1 MSESLI
7 KVASLS
13 LATLFKKGSG
23 TRVFLL
29 IFQNF
34 LENIFS
40 RPSLDNSVLKQL
52 LALSF
57 PVIYSW
63 QLSSSEK
70 SLVSKKL
77 YPYISRILQIC
88 YTDFFFSFY
97 LSNACLPCRLRK
109 MYALLWP
116 TNRFVVSE
124 IPKNN
129 TFDLIDSTCESL
141 NCIANIFQE
150 TLNSLVLMDSLIICI
165 YLR

>member
-1 MSESLI
+1 MSESFI

-40 RPSLDNSVLKQL
+40 RASLDNSVLKQL

-88 YTDFFFSFY
+88 YTDFFFHFICQMLAY
-97 LSNACLPCRLRK
+97 LVG
-109 MYALLWP
+109 YAKCMLYSDQPTVLLSRRYLK
-116 TNRFVVSE
+116 T
-124 IPKNN
+124 ILL
-129 TFDLIDSTCESL
+129 TLST
-141 NCIANIFQE
+141 IR
-150 TLNSLVLMDSLIICI
+150 VKV
-165 YLR
+165 

>member
-23 TRVFLL
+23 TRLFLL

-88 YTDFFFSFY
+88 YTDFFFILFVKCLLT
-97 LSNACLPCRLRK
+97 LSVTQNVCFTLTNQPFCCLGD
-109 MYALLWP
+109 
-116 TNRFVVSE
+116 T
-124 IPKNN
+124 
-129 TFDLIDSTCESL
+129 
-141 NCIANIFQE
+141 
-150 TLNSLVLMDSLIICI
+150 
-165 YLR
+165 